1 MSRPL
6 LRACLDCRTATRG
19 KERCIDCQRRR
30 DQAKRA
36 KRPGLKTY
44 TEQQRRARAVAE
56 WRATMGD
63 WCPGVPQLR
72 RPAHPAANLSA
83 DHVWEVR
90 LGGPED
96 GPLVVRCIPCNA
108 ARSAVAFRSLSRML
122 GPDPGPAERPITH
135 RDDDPGPVVA

>member
-56 WRATMGD
+56 WRATMGAGARAF
-63 WCPGVPQLR
+63 PSYAVPPA
-72 RPAHPAANLSA
+72 RPPT
-83 DHVWEVR
+83 
-90 LGGPED
+90 
-96 GPLVVRCIPCNA
+96 C
-108 ARSAVAFRSLSRML
+108 
-122 GPDPGPAERPITH
+122 RPITS
-135 RDDDPGPVVA
+135 RRSAWAAPRTAR

>member
-1 MSRPL
+1 MTRPL

-19 KERCIDCQRRR
+19 KTYCVDCRRKR

-36 KRPGLKTY
+36 KRPRFKKY
-44 TEQQRRARAVAE
+44 SEAQRRARAVAR
-56 WRATMGD
+56 WRAEVGD
-63 WCPGVPQLR
+63 WCPGVPELR

-83 DHVWEVR
+83 DHIWEVR

-122 GPDPGPAERPITH
+122 GRDPAHPERPITH
-135 RDDDPGPVVA
+135 DDGPAVA